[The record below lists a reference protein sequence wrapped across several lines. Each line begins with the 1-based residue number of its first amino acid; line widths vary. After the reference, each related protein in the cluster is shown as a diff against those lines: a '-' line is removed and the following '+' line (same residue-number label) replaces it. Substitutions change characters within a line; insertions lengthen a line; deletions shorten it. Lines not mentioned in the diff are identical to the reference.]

1 MAFASRLIKKT
12 TMKNFT
18 PVNKI
23 PIPEPGPEKGYTT
36 RVLEKEIRFKGL
48 KKLLGAADISK
59 AGDRNTEL
67 APDSDMIR
75 ESARMILSA
84 LTLEHIYY
92 NPLTDN
98 NGSLDSVMR
107 VGYDI
112 DHTVFKTIS
121 SMTLG
126 EMKNH
131 LLRSDGRE
139 LKRVG
144 RGLTPVMAAALA
156 KLMDVHELIF
166 IPRKIASPTK
176 ARTLIG
182 LPGTLSFR
190 IQPNHPKDNLDA
202 ISLMVYTDLAL
213 GMGDCLIGVN
223 PAEGSIETI
232 KSIITHLDKLRR
244 ETGAPTQICVLGHV
258 KNQLAALNSGAPVE
272 ILFQS
277 FAGTERTLTEEFDV
291 TVEYMD
297 QAYVTM
303 IEKGPLKDTASQFMY
318 FETGQGSEMTYRKH
332 NGIDMTT
339 CEALCYGLCRRYD
352 PFMVNSAT
360 GFIGPETH
368 LNDIEL
374 MVSNLQDNFMGKLL
388 GLPMG
393 VSPSY
398 TLHAETHLEGQQLTT
413 HMAAAAGANFFM
425 DIYLGTDRML
435 AHFVN
440 SGHDDQTLREVHN
453 RIPAPEFLEWAKEKE
468 IFQQA
473 PDGSVYRGPKWGDP
487 RLFCESDVE
496 FQRLLESLPS
506 APGFENAGPRPANQI
521 QRILLLNQSVGREA
535 VHGSLRLDELK
546 EIDFRV
552 LKTAAR
558 DRLEHL
564 KRPELGTEL
573 AKESREALGPENHDV
588 QIVIADGLSAEAIHH
603 NIHDMLTVL
612 EDGLESQGYSV
623 GQHILVNY
631 GRVKLVECI
640 GDILKPKLVI
650 MLIGE
655 RPGGNALAS
664 RSMSAYM
671 AYRLMDTK
679 TRRRAVEYSKNP
691 AIRYEY
697 TLISN
702 IYVGGLPA
710 LEAGSVVAEKV
721 IQILTHRAA
730 GNRLEKVLKDQNINV

>member
-1 MAFASRLIKKT
+1 
-12 TMKNFT
+12 MKNLT
-18 PVNKI
+18 PINEIK
-23 PIPEPGPEKGYTT
+23 IPEPRLEEVYTT
-36 RVLEKEIRFKGL
+36 RVMEKEIRFKGL

-59 AGDRNTEL
+59 AGDRNTNL
-67 APDSDMIR
+67 APANDMIR
-75 ESARMILSA
+75 ESARVILSS
-84 LTLEHIYY
+84 LTLQHIYD
-92 NPLTDN
+92 NPLTDDK
-98 NGSLDSVMR
+98 GRLDSVVR

-112 DHTVFKTIS
+112 DYEVFQTIL

-126 EMKNH
+126 EVKNH

-139 LKRVG
+139 LKRLG

-156 KLMDVHELIF
+156 KLMDAHELIF
-166 IPRKIASPTK
+166 IPRKISSPTK

-190 IQPNHPKDNLDA
+190 IQPNHPQDNLDA
-202 ISLMVYTDLAL
+202 ISVMVYTDLSL

-232 KSIITHLDKLRR
+232 RAIITHLDKIRR

-258 KNQLAALNSGAPVE
+258 KNQLAALEAGAPIE

-297 QAYVTM
+297 HAYTTM
-303 IEKGPLKDTASQFMY
+303 AETGPLRHLARQFMY

-339 CEALCYGLCRRYD
+339 CEALSYGLCRRYD

-398 TLHAETHLEGQQLTT
+398 TLHAETHMEGQQLTA

-453 RIPAPEFLEWAKEKE
+453 RVPAPEFLEWAREKG
-468 IFQQA
+468 IFEQA
-473 PDGSVYRGPKWGDP
+473 PDGKVCRGPKWGDP
-487 RLFCESDVE
+487 KLFCKSDAE
-496 FQRLLESLPS
+496 LQRLLESLPS
-506 APGFENAGPRPANQI
+506 APGFENAGPRPVNQI
-521 QRILLLNQSVGREA
+521 QRTLLLNQAVGREA
-535 VHGSLRLDELK
+535 VHGNLRLNELRS
-546 EIDFRV
+546 IDFRL
-552 LKTAAR
+552 LKTLAAN
-558 DRLEHL
+558 RLDHL
-564 KRPELGTEL
+564 THPEFGAKL
-573 AKESREALGPENHDV
+573 AKESREALGPENHDI

-603 NIHDMLTVL
+603 NIHDMLAVL
-612 EDGLESQGYSV
+612 EDGLKNRGYSM

-631 GRVKLVECI
+631 GRVKLAECI
-640 GDILKPKLVI
+640 GDILQPKLII

-671 AYRLMDTK
+671 TYRLVDPK
-679 TRRRAVEYSKNP
+679 IRKQAAEYSKNP
-691 AIRYEY
+691 TICYEY

-702 IYVGGLPA
+702 IYAGGLPA
-710 LEAGSVVAEKV
+710 LEAGSVVVEKV
-721 IQILTHRAA
+721 IQILTHKAA
-730 GNRLEKVLKDQNINV
+730 GNRLEEVLKKQNANF

>member
-1 MAFASRLIKKT
+1 MRT
-12 TMKNFT
+12 RTVKNFT
-18 PVNKI
+18 PVAEI
-23 PIPEPGPEKGYTT
+23 PIPKPLPDEVYSV
-36 RVLEKEIRFKGL
+36 RVLEKEIRFNGL
-48 KKLLGAADISK
+48 KKLLGAADLSK
-59 AGDRNTEL
+59 AGDRNTGL
-67 APDSDMIR
+67 APASDMIR
-75 ESARMILSA
+75 ESARTILSS
-84 LTLEHIYY
+84 LTLQHIYDH
-92 NPLTDN
+92 PLTDDT
-98 NGSLDSVMR
+98 GDLDAVMR

-112 DHTVFKTIS
+112 DHAVFSTIS

-126 EMKNH
+126 EMKDH
-131 LLRSDGRE
+131 LLCSEGTE

-144 RGLTPVMAAALA
+144 RGLTPVMAAALV
-156 KLMDVHELIF
+156 KLMDAHELIF
-166 IPRKIASPTK
+166 IPRKIATPTK

-190 IQPNHPKDNLDA
+190 IQPNHPRDDLDA

-223 PAEGSIETI
+223 PADGSIETI
-232 KSIITHLDKLRR
+232 KSVITHLDRLRR

-258 KNQLAALNSGAPVE
+258 KNQLAALKAGAPVE
-272 ILFQS
+272 IIFQS

-291 TVEYMD
+291 TVAYMD
-297 QAYVTM
+297 KAWTTM
-303 IEKGPLKDTASQFMY
+303 AARGPLRDTARQFMY

-398 TLHAETHLEGQQLTT
+398 TLHAQTHLEGQQLTT

-453 RIPAPEFLEWAKEKE
+453 RIPAPEFLEWAKERG
-468 IFQQA
+468 IFAQT
-473 PDGSVYRGPKWGDP
+473 PDGRVCRGPQWGNP
-487 RLFCESDVE
+487 RLFCASDVE
-496 FQRLLESLPS
+496 FQRLRESLPS
-506 APGFENAGPRPANQI
+506 APGFENAGPRPANRI
-521 QRILLLNQSVGREA
+521 QRTLLLNQAVGREA
-535 VHGSLRLDELK
+535 VHSELK
-546 EIDFRV
+546 REKLRGIDFRV
-552 LKTAAR
+552 LKTRAR
-558 DRLEHL
+558 NKPDHL
-564 KRPELGTEL
+564 KKPELGTALSE
-573 AKESREALGPENHDV
+573 ESQKALGPENRDI
-588 QIVIADGLSAEAIHH
+588 QIIIADGLSAEAIHH
-603 NIHDMLTVL
+603 NIHDVLTVL
-612 EDGLESQGYSV
+612 EDGLKSRGYSL
-623 GQHILVNY
+623 GQHILVDY
-631 GRVKLVECI
+631 GRVKLAECI
-640 GDILKPKLVI
+640 GDILEPRLII
-650 MLIGE
+650 MLVGE

-664 RSMSAYM
+664 RSMSAYL
-671 AYRLMDTK
+671 AYRLMDPEI
-679 TRRRAVEYSKNP
+679 RRRAAEYSKSD
-691 AIRYEY
+691 AITYEY

-702 IYVGGLPA
+702 IYAGGLPA
-710 LEAGSVVAEKV
+710 LEAGSAVVEKA
-721 IQILTHRAA
+721 IQILTHGAA
-730 GNRLEKVLKDQNINV
+730 GNRLEEVLKERNVNS